1 MMGVNILRT
10 LAKLI
15 YKDKEYKSFNR
26 MLTQMIKDKMTMAKI
41 RKHLFDLTFNENEVN
56 HIMRSYY
63 TKII

>member
-1 MMGVNILRT
+1 MRT

-41 RKHLFDLTFNENEVN
+41 RKHLLDLKFDEDETN